1 MTRLRSRQW
10 GLTLVAAMALVT
22 GTACSGAKVTTQK
35 SSSLP
40 RYQIRTL
47 VLLPFGTLH
56 TPQIRDEGNQY
67 MSTPRGARAS
77 DISVG
82 VPSNVEPQLRQTVVV
97 PAYAADKVTQLFWV
111 RLRHLKGVTVLSP
124 SHSSAPKTS
133 THQSGDLPE
142 ALPEQAAADMA
153 KKVGADAALLGQVS
167 VYQER
172 VGSRLGA
179 NPPASVGFEVK
190 AIATDGHVLWT
201 GNYYERQKP
210 MTEDFSGF
218 IHHGWGFVTVDDLS
232 RYGVEELMK
241 VFPFGSTEE

>member
-1 MTRLRSRQW
+1 MTRFRNRQW
-10 GLTLVAAMALVT
+10 GPTLVAVVALVT
-22 GTACSGAKVTTQK
+22 AAACSGAKVTTQK

-47 VLLPFGTLH
+47 VLLPFETLN
-56 TPQIRDEGNQY
+56 TPQIRDEGDRY
-67 MSTPRGARAS
+67 MSAPRGARAS

-82 VPSNVEPQLRQTVVV
+82 TPSNVEPQLRQTVVV
-97 PAYAADKVTQLFWV
+97 PAYAADKITQLFWV
-111 RLRHLKGVTVLSP
+111 RLRNLKGVTVLSP
-124 SHSSAPKTS
+124 SQSSVSKT
-133 THQSGDLPE
+133 SGDLPQVP
-142 ALPEQAAADMA
+142 PEQAAADAA
-153 KKVGADAALLGQVS
+153 KKAGADAAILGQVS

-179 NPPASVGFEVK
+179 NPPASVGFEIK
-190 AIATDGHVLWT
+190 AVATDGHVLWV

-218 IHHGWGFVTVDDLS
+218 IHHGWGFVTVDELT

-241 VFPFGSTEE
+241 VFPFGSTE

>member
-1 MTRLRSRQW
+1 M
-10 GLTLVAAMALVT
+10 LVT
-22 GTACSGAKVTTQK
+22 VAACSGAKVTTQK

-47 VLLPFGTLH
+47 ALLPFETLN
-56 TPQIRDEGNQY
+56 TPQIRDEGNRY
-67 MSTPRGARAS
+67 LSTPRGARAS

-82 VPSNVEPQLRQTVVV
+82 VPSNTEPQLPQTVVV
-97 PAYAADKVTQLFWV
+97 PAYAADKITQLFWV
-111 RLRHLKGVTVLSP
+111 RLRNRKGMTVLSP
-124 SHSSAPKTS
+124 SQSSAAKPS
-133 THQSGDLPE
+133 TPQAGDLPQVP
-142 ALPEQAAADMA
+142 PEQAAADAA
-153 KKVGADAALLGQVS
+153 KKVGADAALVGQVS

-179 NPPASVGFEVK
+179 NPPASVGFEIK
-190 AIATDGHVLWT
+190 AVAADGHVLWA

-218 IHHGWGFVTVDDLS
+218 IHHGWGFVTVDELT

-241 VFPFGSTEE
+241 VFPFGSAEE

>member
-1 MTRLRSRQW
+1 MTRLPSWQW
-10 GLTLVAAMALVT
+10 APALVASVALIS
-22 GTACSGAKVTTQK
+22 GAACSGAKVTTQK

-40 RYQIRTL
+40 RYQVRTL
-47 VLLPFGTLH
+47 VLLPFETLS

-82 VPSNVEPQLRQTVVV
+82 VPSNVEPQLHQTVVV

-111 RLRHLKGVTVLSP
+111 RLRNLKRVTVLSP
-124 SHSSAPKTS
+124 SQSSTS
-133 THQSGDLPE
+133 KVSAHPSGDLPRVS
-142 ALPEQAAADMA
+142 PEQAAAEVA
-153 KKVGADAALLGQVS
+153 KKAGADAALLGQVS

-179 NPPASVGFEVK
+179 NPPASVGFELK
-190 AIATDGHVLWT
+190 AVATDGHVLWV

-218 IHHGWGFVTVDDLS
+218 IHHGWGFVTVDELS
-232 RYGVEELMK
+232 RYGVEELIK

>member
-1 MTRLRSRQW
+1 MTRFRNRQW
-10 GLTLVAAMALVT
+10 GPTLVAVVALVT
-22 GTACSGAKVTTQK
+22 AAACSGAKVTTQK

-47 VLLPFGTLH
+47 VLLPFETLN
-56 TPQIRDEGNQY
+56 TPQIRDEGDRY
-67 MSTPRGARAS
+67 MSAPRGARAS

-82 VPSNVEPQLRQTVVV
+82 TPSNVEPQLRQTVVV
-97 PAYAADKVTQLFWV
+97 PAYAADKITQLFWV
-111 RLRHLKGVTVLSP
+111 RLRNLKGVTVLSP
-124 SHSSAPKTS
+124 SQSSVSKTS
-133 THQSGDLPE
+133 SDLPQVP
-142 ALPEQAAADMA
+142 PEQAAADAA
-153 KKVGADAALLGQVS
+153 KKAGADAAILGQVS

-179 NPPASVGFEVK
+179 NPPASVGFEIK
-190 AIATDGHVLWT
+190 AVATDGHVLWV

-218 IHHGWGFVTVDDLS
+218 IHHGWGFVTVDELT

-241 VFPFGSTEE
+241 VFPFGSTE